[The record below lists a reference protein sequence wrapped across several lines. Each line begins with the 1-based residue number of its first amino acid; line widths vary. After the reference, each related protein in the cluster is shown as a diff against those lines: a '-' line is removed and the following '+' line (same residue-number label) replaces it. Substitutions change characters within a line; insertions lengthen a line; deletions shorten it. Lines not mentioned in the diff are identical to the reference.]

1 MNLRT
6 LFQTGT
12 LLRPCVHLCHFSSTN
27 LGIFPLEI
35 QRLTLFSYSPISL
48 AVFRTPNLTM
58 ALVAAFM
65 TSLSGLFSLSIKIR
79 FACTQYEQTVASLHS
94 QGERFPFIVIT
105 FRCPFRCPFLNRIK
119 AAGPVFAESGR
130 SVADRPTGSEACA
143 HLP

>member
-65 TSLSGLFSLSIKIR
+65 TSLSGVFSFPIKIR
-79 FACTQYEQTVASLHS
+79 FACTQHAQTVVSLHS
-94 QGERFPFIVIT
+94 QGDGLPFMVIT
-105 FRCPFRCPFLNRIK
+105 FGAINFFIIFSLK
-119 AAGPVFAESGR
+119 S
-130 SVADRPTGSEACA
+130 
-143 HLP
+143 LLLK